1 MEYFNLLT
9 QILLIMSL
17 GYYLITNLQWYNYRL
32 DRVVL
37 KHHKWQWH
45 ITYFIVP
52 IALFYLIPDLYYA
65 IYFYALFMTSFRY
78 ME

>member
-52 IALFYLIPDLYYA
+52 IAFFI
-65 IYFYALFMTSFRY
+65 
-78 ME
+78 